1 MGDTP
6 EKPKAR
12 QALGKKTLD
21 EKDWQLISALQ
32 ADARLPLKTLAVA
45 VGLSLPATAERLKRL
60 QATGV
65 ISGYHAQI
73 DLAAAGYPLQAVV
86 AITVAQ
92 PHKAKLIAALQR
104 MTEVLECHH
113 VTGSDSYV
121 MTMVARSISHLE
133 QLVGS
138 INGYGE
144 TRTSIVM
151 STPIPRRAPRPIA
164 GGEDAASAD

>member
-1 MGDTP
+1 MA
-6 EKPKAR
+6 KKA
-12 QALGKKTLD
+12 LD

-32 ADARLPLKTLAVA
+32 ADARLPLKTLASIVE
-45 VGLSLPATAERLKRL
+45 LSLPATAERLKRL
-60 QATGV
+60 QAAEV

-73 DLAAAGYPLQAVV
+73 NLEAAGYPLQAVV

-92 PHKAKLIAALQR
+92 PNKAKLIAALQR

-113 VTGSDSYV
+113 VTGSDSYI
-121 MTMVARSISHLE
+121 MTMVARSIAHLE

-151 STPIPRRAPRPIA
+151 STPIPRRAPHPVLPREEQE
-164 GGEDAASAD
+164 GGG

>member
-1 MGDTP
+1 MS
-6 EKPKAR
+6 R
-12 QALGKKTLD
+12 KTLD
-21 EKDWQLISALQ
+21 DKDWQLIAALQ
-32 ADARLPLKTLAVA
+32 ADARLPLKSLADTA
-45 VGLSLPATAERLKRL
+45 HLSLPATAERLKRL
-60 QATGV
+60 QAADV

-73 DLAAAGYPLQAVV
+73 NLEAAGYPLQAVV

-113 VTGSDSYV
+113 VTGSDSYI
-121 MTMVARSISHLE
+121 MTMVARSIAHLE

-151 STPIPRRAPRPIA
+151 STPIPRRAPRPVLSKD
-164 GGEDAASAD
+164 ENN